1 MSPVLPALYA
11 LSYGHV
17 CQAFFHSLC
26 RPWRRQRYVQ
36 QARAARA
43 AQKSAAL
50 ALLRARVKRCCYS
63 VSLSRTRSHGGAV
76 DEPVL
81 CQVSRLLPSR
91 CEVQAPPGLD
101 SDRPCSLAKHALKA
115 EAEVSLGLAV
125 CSGSAPHVRCQ
136 VDPSQD
142 EVLIA
147 AAVLVSC
154 SSLLPVFGL
163 MSSVLELAS

>member
-50 ALLRARVKRCCYS
+50 ALLRARVKRYCYS
-63 VSLSRTRSHGGAV
+63 VSLSRSHGGAV

-91 CEVQAPPGLD
+91 CEVQAPGL
-101 SDRPCSLAKHALKA
+101 DRPCSLAKHALK
-115 EAEVSLGLAV
+115 AEVSLGLAV